1 MGIAPSSSS
10 TLEEQ
15 IVSLLENLQQD
26 ISVFLITDHG
36 SKRNSNQAVLAVTS
50 MLVASATRLS
60 VFCVLMLFKGDVEQG
75 AAGMISDKSN
85 ASTLATVP
93 TIGPTK
99 FDKFFTTKGGAARSS
114 LAGADMDLDR
124 INKFHG
130 RGRASDAEEV
140 EELLRQLHPNTLV
153 EVMNEW
159 MHRRLEASVVA
170 LRIILTS

>member
-1 MGIAPSSSS
+1 
-10 TLEEQ
+10 
-15 IVSLLENLQQD
+15 
-26 ISVFLITDHG
+26 
-36 SKRNSNQAVLAVTS
+36 
-50 MLVASATRLS
+50 MLVASTTRLA
-60 VFCVLMLFKGDVEQG
+60 VFCVLMLLKGEVEQG

-140 EELLRQLHPNTLV
+140 EELVRQLHPNTPV
-153 EVMNEW
+153 EVMNEG
-159 MHRRLEASVVA
+159 MHRCLETSVIA